1 MARRTPIRLSSIP
14 TQRGEMAS
22 DSMNTLTSS
31 PVEPLSTPKS
41 LLTELNMGCGAYISI

>member
-41 LLTELNMGCGAYISI
+41 LLTELNMGCGAYISV